1 MLKKL
6 LLALAAL
13 IALSPVSGMGEQLI
27 PSGTPV
33 IAATPVP
40 VSEYTYAEAISKA
53 LGVRFLYPS
62 PWENLPGRS
71 TVCFREPR
79 ADGGVPARM
88 AISVKHLSKRANDDK
103 MQSELVK
110 YMKAI
115 VARYESYEVGNLS
128 TDTDFMGKDGYST
141 IYKGVKD
148 GNTVRGYVIMA
159 GVGTKIYAFHFSVG
173 EEDYQDMSSVMQHIR
188 DSIKA
193 AN

>member
-1 MLKKL
+1 MKKL

-13 IALSPVSGMGEQLI
+13 IAVSPISGLGEQLI

-40 VSEYTYAEAISKA
+40 VSEYTYKEVTSKT
-53 LGVRFLYPS
+53 LGMRFLYPS
-62 PWENLPGRS
+62 HWENLPGRA

-115 VARYESYEVGNLS
+115 VAQYDSYEVGNLS

-148 GNTVRGYVIMA
+148 GQTVRGYAIMA
-159 GVGTKIYAFHFSVG
+159 CVGTKIYAFHFSAG
-173 EEDYQDMSSVMQHIR
+173 EQDYQNMATVMQHVR
-188 DSIKA
+188 DNIKA